1 MIHETAH
8 IHPTAV
14 VDEPCEIGA
23 ETRVWHF
30 SHVRTGA
37 RIGHHCSFGMGSYIG
52 SGVEIGN
59 GCRIQNHVS
68 IYEQVTLEDEVF
80 CGPSCVFTNVINPRA
95 AIDRKQEFLPT
106 RIRRGASIGANATI
120 ICGITVG
127 RWALIGAGAI
137 VRRDIPDFAL
147 VVGVPTKRIGWVG
160 IRGET
165 LPNLVVGQVHTC
177 PVEGHKY
184 HLASVNCLR
193 LLTPE
198 PAPRH
203 PAP

>member
-1 MIHETAH
+1 MIHETAQ

-30 SHVRTGA
+30 SHVRTA
-37 RIGHHCSFGMGSYIG
+37 TRIGHHCSFGMGSYVG

-68 IYEQVTLEDEVF
+68 IYESVSLEDEVF

-95 AIDRKQEFLPT
+95 AIDRKEEFLPT
-106 RIRRGASIGANATI
+106 RIRRGATIGANATI

-165 LPNLVVGQVHTC
+165 LPNLVVGQTHTC
-177 PVEGHKY
+177 PVEGHQY
-184 HLASVNCLR
+184 FLESVNCLR

-203 PAP
+203 VYP

>member
-1 MIHETAH
+1 MIHETAQ
-8 IHPTAV
+8 IHPSAF

-23 ETRVWHF
+23 GTRVWHF
-30 SHVRTGA
+30 SHIREGA
-37 RIGHHCSFGMGSYIG
+37 KIGSHCSFGMGAYVG
-52 SGVEIGN
+52 SGVRIGN

-68 IYEQVTLEDEVF
+68 IYERVTLEEEVF

-95 AIDRKQEFLPT
+95 AIDRKDEFLPT
-106 RIRRGASIGANATI
+106 VIRRGASIGANATI

-137 VRRDIPDFAL
+137 VRRDVPDFAL
-147 VVGVPTKRIGWVG
+147 VVGVPTRRIGWVG

-165 LPNLVVGQVHTC
+165 LPSLVVGEIYTC
-177 PVEGHKY
+177 PVDGHQY
-184 HLASVNCLR
+184 LLESVNTLR

-198 PAPRH
+198 PKPRY
-203 PAP
+203 PA